1 MQAYKEIFEN
11 EAQLQEL
18 KKNLVRF
25 GVEELLRRKVNDDA
39 IVQSDDALIDFLIDD
54 AKAFLDKTFAVRRAE
69 IEKEYDEK
77 SK

>member
-1 MQAYKEIFEN
+1 M
-11 EAQLQEL
+11 

-39 IVQSDDALIDFLIDD
+39 IVQSDDALINFLIDD
-54 AKAFLDKTFAVRRAE
+54 AKTFLDKTFAVKRAE